1 MVIFNEVTYSPYLWL
16 QFSTVICLLILC
28 VFSWRRRGVPGAL
41 PFAFGALFAAIWV
54 AGSLME
60 YASVD
65 VNDKIFW
72 VKVQAAIQLPSVTAI
87 AFFVLEYAWPGRW
100 LTRRNVFLLSIPPL
114 VFLLFIL
121 TNDLHH
127 LVWRGFDYVDVIV
140 PVRGP
145 VNWLFVIYGIALTF
159 LELFIFA
166 WLFMRSPPHRWPVV
180 IMATGQIAARVVY
193 ILEAT
198 GVIHTV
204 LPIDV
209 LIIAYLFL
217 SYAIALFGFRLL
229 DPIALATKKVLE
241 QLHEGLLVVDPSGRV
256 ASSNSVAQQFLGVSA
271 KQAVNRPV
279 LELLPSYVNQKDV
292 PTEISLNSSGDDRC
306 YTIEDLPLN
315 DWRGL
320 EVGRLLLLRDVT
332 EQKRVQAQVLE
343 QQRALAILQ
352 ERERLARE
360 LHDSTGQ
367 VLGYVSMQTQAIRK
381 LLQSG
386 RSDEAESQL
395 VRLTAL
401 AKEAHADIRESIL
414 SLKTGSGGTVEF
426 LSGLQEHLHAYSDNY
441 GLHAE
446 LAQLEGLS
454 AEDFAPDTT
463 VQLLRV
469 VGEALTNARKH
480 SGAECVQVS
489 LVRDGCYARIT
500 VADNGYGFDA
510 SQPADG
516 ESHFGLAFMRERM
529 DQVGGD
535 VTIFSR
541 PGEGTRVALRVPI
554 RDGKRG
560 VL

>member
-1 MVIFNEVTYSPYLWL
+1 MVIFNAVTYSPYLWL

-28 VFSWRRRGVPGAL
+28 MFSWRRRGVPGAL
-41 PFAFGALFAAIWV
+41 PFALGSLFAAIWV

-72 VKVQAAIQLPSVTAI
+72 VKVQAAVQLPSVTAI

-100 LTRRNVFLLSIPPL
+100 LTRRNVILLSIPPL

-127 LVWRGFDYVDVIV
+127 LVWRGFDYDDVVI
-140 PVRGP
+140 PVRGL
-145 VNWLFVIYGIALTF
+145 VNWLFVTYGIALTF

-193 ILEAT
+193 VLEAT
-198 GVIHTV
+198 GFIHTV
-204 LPIDV
+204 LPLDV

-229 DPIALATKKVLE
+229 DPMALATKKVLE

-271 KQAVNRPV
+271 KQAVNRPIQ
-279 LELLPSYVNQKDV
+279 ELLPAYENKRDG
-292 PTEISLNSSGDDRC
+292 PAEIALNSSRGDRC
-306 YTIEDLPLN
+306 YTVKDLPLN

-320 EVGRLLLLRDVT
+320 ELGRLLLLRDVT

-367 VLGYVSMQTQAIRK
+367 VLGYVIMQTQAIHK
-381 LLQSG
+381 LLQSD
-386 RSDEAESQL
+386 RSDEAEIQL

-426 LSGLQEHLHAYSDNY
+426 LSGLQEYLCAYSDHY

-446 LAQLEGLS
+446 LAQLEDLS

-480 SGAECVQVS
+480 SGAKCAQVS
-489 LVRDGCYARIT
+489 LVRDGHYARIT
-500 VADNGYGFDA
+500 VADNGHGFDA
-510 SQPADG
+510 SQLADG
-516 ESHFGLAFMRERM
+516 ESHFGLVFMRERM

-535 VTIFSR
+535 LKIVSR
-541 PGEGTRVALRVPI
+541 PGEGTKVALRVPI
-554 RDGKRG
+554 RDGNWS
-560 VL
+560 